1 MTRLNYNTAL
11 TMKIEAIIFYILQVL
26 FVFLEAYIAYLLLKY
41 LNRKSLGMQTILD
54 KVVKD
59 AIIICVLFDQILR
72 VFVMGLIVEFARP
85 LDDDVAFFI
94 MTLLHFFSVSRFWI
108 VFSVIMV
115 RYILVFYPTYLN
127 IFDESVTRRIIRCL
141 VCILS
146 AIIVLADSGN
156 KNTKYYL
163 LKGDEYLDIK
173 SVPIF
178 ITILSIIIAIVLIV
192 TQYQIE
198 NFKKAVDS
206 QSFDN
211 LETIQERQ
219 EAELCINQ
227 MHLNPYRIEI
237 ITGLVLGLI
246 NGFFLL
252 WLYLWHGNL
261 YINSLRKTLL
271 AQVSKLILLLMF
283 IFKNEKIYSFAKHS
297 IQSKLFCQ
305 SSNDFHIHNRDN
317 SKIYAIYKPEYE
329 ANDNFNFD
337 RIEEDEIY
345 TQHNDNQFGRQHESN
360 DYEFSSVIFVKEYR
374 KPENDGT
381 DSQNI
386 DQASSTRSRNDD
398 EEDNWNNND
407 PMPGCSHWS
416 ED

>member
-1 MTRLNYNTAL
+1 
-11 TMKIEAIIFYILQVL
+11 MKTEAIILYILQVL
-26 FVFLEAYIAYLLLKY
+26 LVFLETYVAYLLLKY

-59 AIIICVLFDQILR
+59 AIICVLFDLILR

-85 LDDDVAFFI
+85 LDDDVSFFI

-108 VFSVIMV
+108 LFSVIIV
-115 RYILVFYPTYLN
+115 RYMLVFYHTYLN
-127 IFDESVTRRIIRCL
+127 IFDESITRRIIRYF

-163 LKGDEYLDIK
+163 LKGDESLDIK
-173 SVPIF
+173 AVPIF
-178 ITILSIIIAIVLIV
+178 ITISSIIIAIVLII

-206 QSFDN
+206 QSFNN
-211 LETIQERQ
+211 LETIQEGQ
-219 EAELCINQ
+219 ESELCINH

-237 ITGLVLGLI
+237 ITGLILGLI

-271 AQVSKLILLLMF
+271 VQVSTITLFLMF
-283 IFKNEKIYSFAKHS
+283 IFKNAKIYSFVKHS
-297 IQSKLFCQ
+297 ILSKFFCFF
-305 SSNDFHIHNRDN
+305 DFHIHNSDN
-317 SKIYAIYKPEYE
+317 SKIYAIYKPEYK
-329 ANDNFNFD
+329 AHDNFCFD
-337 RIEEDEIY
+337 RTEEDDIN
-345 TQHNDNQFGRQHESN
+345 TQHNDNQHGHLESN

-374 KPENDGT
+374 KPEENNDT

-386 DQASSTRSRNDD
+386 DQALTISRNED
-398 EEDNWNNND
+398 EEDNWNNNEVI
-407 PMPGCSHWS
+407 PGCSHWS
-416 ED
+416 YDY